1 MRRWQATAWV
11 ALAILALGIGG
22 CAQTIGV
29 TTGGGP
35 GLHECA
41 NLRTGDDTKVTDAS
55 GAPHPELID
64 FLVKGLAVDPS
75 GAGRPARP
83 GEENPFDLFLD
94 CYVGPAAAHDL
105 EQRLLRGHVV
115 VTMLAMYGSYNIGLR
130 RYDRIEDDAVA
141 ILRSIE
147 AAETGLSAGS
157 NVVVKAAGLADGL
170 PPPVLSAYYRVDR
183 VVDVLQVSLDVE
195 RPTFN
200 RARDSVIN
208 IIAAIGGSPSALR
221 ALVGSAL
228 TGIKKVAVLELYGTA
243 LRNDARAF
251 LGRVLQQPGGPRI
264 DDWEAWDRHLH
275 AACKPI
281 ADIAR
286 SPNRCVPSGVAIR
299 EAAAGIG
306 PFSSRR
312 LP

>member
-1 MRRWQATAWV
+1 MATAWV
-11 ALAILALGIGG
+11 ALAVLALGAGG
-22 CAQTIGV
+22 CAQTASIA
-29 TTGGGP
+29 TGGAP

-41 NLRTGDDTKVTDAS
+41 NLRTGDSTNVTDGS
-55 GAPHPELID
+55 GAPHPDLID

-83 GEENPFDLFLD
+83 TEDNPFDLFLD
-94 CYVGPAAAHDL
+94 CYVGPVAANDL

-147 AAETGLSAGS
+147 AAETALGAGS
-157 NVVVKAAGLADGL
+157 SVVVKAAGQADGL
-170 PPPVLSAYYRVDR
+170 PPQVLSAFYRVDR

-208 IIAAIGGSPSALR
+208 IIAAIGGSPAALR
-221 ALVGSAL
+221 ELVGSAL

-243 LRNDARAF
+243 LRNDARTF
-251 LGRVLQQPGGPRI
+251 LIRIQQQPGGPRI
-264 DDWEAWDRHLH
+264 EDWEAWDRHLQ

-286 SPNRCVPSGVAIR
+286 SPNRCVPSGAAVR
-299 EAAAGIG
+299 EAAAGVSQ
-306 PFSSRR
+306 FSSRR